1 VDERDQVDAERDRAD
16 PLVSAVRADSLRVHG
31 DRFARA
37 GMLDF
42 AVNVWPT
49 PRPARLREALIESLQ
64 RTCYPDESAARL
76 AIARR
81 HARPVAETLALGG
94 ACEAFWLLAHALPV
108 RHAVCVH
115 PSFTEAE
122 AALRAAGR
130 TVTHVMRPA
139 DDWALDPDRV
149 PEDADLVVLANPNN
163 PTGNLDPAARIA
175 GLARPGRTLVVD
187 ESFID
192 FVPGESAS
200 LASRRELPGLVVLR
214 SLTKIWGLAGLRAGY
229 LLGPSELVERLA
241 AHRQPWSVSAPALT
255 AIETCLPDRQTLAGV
270 ASDVAAAR
278 ADLRGRLAAIAGLK
292 TWPSQANF
300 VLTEMRDGERVIAG
314 LAAEAIAARPCD
326 SFPGLGADHI
336 RLAVRTPAEH
346 AVLVDA
352 IARALDCPCPPPSAG
367 EPDRRLLRS

>member
-1 VDERDQVDAERDRAD
+1 VSD
-16 PLVSAVRADSLRVHG
+16 PRTDSLRVHG

-49 PRPARLREALIESLQ
+49 PRPRRLSEALIESLQ
-64 RTCYPDESAARL
+64 SISYPNESAARL

-81 HARPVAETLALGG
+81 HGRPVSETLALDG

-115 PSFTEAE
+115 PSFTESE

-130 TVTHVMRPA
+130 TVTRLMRPA
-139 DDWALDPDRV
+139 GDWALRPDQV

-163 PTGNLDPAARIA
+163 PTGNLDPPTQIAR
-175 GLARPGRTLVVD
+175 LARPGRTLVVD

-192 FVPGESAS
+192 FVPGEHAS
-200 LASRRELPGLVVLR
+200 LAPRRGLPGLVVLR

-229 LLGPSELVERLA
+229 LLGPPELVDRFA
-241 AHRQPWSVSAPALT
+241 AHRQPWSVSTPALT
-255 AIETCLPDRQTLAGV
+255 AIETCLPEQQTLAVVV
-270 ASDVAAAR
+270 ANVVAAR
-278 ADLRGRLAAIAGLK
+278 EDLRHRLAGIPGVK
-292 TWPSQANF
+292 TWPAQANF
-300 VLTEMRDGERVIAG
+300 VLIEVPGGEEVIAR
-314 LAAEAIAARPCD
+314 LAAEGIAVRPCD
-326 SFPGLGADHI
+326 SFPGLGPDHI

-346 AVLVDA
+346 AVLAAA
-352 IARALDCPCPPPSAG
+352 IARALDRSDLPSSVH
-367 EPDRRLLRS
+367 EPDPPLLRS